1 MCVNPLFRSAD
12 KAEKKI
18 VSKLVARIIN
28 EY

>member
-1 MCVNPLFRSAD
+1 MRVNPLFRSAD
-12 KAEKKI
+12 KVEKKI